1 VSRPS
6 SCPPRSQPP
15 LSIRSFSRLSVASSL
30 LGCLPVRRSPPPRST
45 GAGRGDD
52 AASVV
57 PPVGQDLER
66 GCAGADPELRL
77 VCRSL
82 AAVDAA
88 PAAVM
93 LYAVA

>member
-1 VSRPS
+1 
-6 SCPPRSQPP
+6 
-15 LSIRSFSRLSVASSL
+15 
-30 LGCLPVRRSPPPRST
+30 VRRSPPPRST

-52 AASVV
+52 AGSVV

-88 PAAVM
+88 PAAVCGRLGM
-93 LYAVA
+93 VPRPSSSCAYCL